1 MKIHFLLAGLL
12 LQAATLVQAE
22 ESRPTAVDYTY
33 AELRFVDV
41 DVAGGSGLRL
51 NGSYKLANNWLLVGG
66 VTTIEFDSNVDS
78 FAVELGGGYVW
89 PYTQEFD
96 LYGTVRLVRAEF
108 DSPLGGAN
116 ENGVALTAGTRG
128 LITSQFE
135 VRGSVNHINLD
146 DSDTYVELGGD
157 YHFTEV
163 FSAGLTLELA
173 GDADVI
179 SVGARWFF

>member
-1 MKIHFLLAGLL
+1 MKNRFLFAVLL
-12 LQAATLVQAE
+12 ITG
-22 ESRPTAVDYTY
+22 TAVAQAQEMRTTALDYTY

-41 DVAGGSGLRL
+41 DVADGSGLRL
-51 NGSYKLANNWLLVGG
+51 NGSYLFDNNWLLVGG
-66 VTTIEFDSNVDS
+66 VSSVDFDFDVDS
-78 FAVELGGGYVW
+78 LTIELGGGYVW
-89 PYTQEFD
+89 SYSNEFD
-96 LYGTVRLVRAEF
+96 LLATARIVSVEVDTPFGSEDETGF
-108 DSPLGGAN
+108 
-116 ENGVALTAGTRG
+116 ALTAGTRG

-146 DSDTYVELGGD
+146 NSDTYIELGGD

-163 FSAGLTLELA
+163 FSAGLTLEVA

>member
-1 MKIHFLLAGLL
+1 MKVHFLLAGLL
-12 LQAATLVQAE
+12 LQAATLAQAE
-22 ESRPTAVDYTY
+22 ESRPTALDYTY

-51 NGSYKLANNWLLVGG
+51 SGSYELANNWLLVGG
-66 VTTIEFDSNVDS
+66 VTALDFDNNVDS
-78 FAVELGGGYVW
+78 LAIEVGGGYVW
-89 PYTQEFD
+89 PYSQEFD
-96 LYGTVRLVRAEF
+96 FYGTVRLVRAEI
-108 DSPLGGAN
+108 DTPLGGAN
-116 ENGVALTAGTRG
+116 DNGVALTAGTRG

-135 VRGSVNHINLD
+135 VRGSINHINLE
-146 DSDTYVELGGD
+146 DSDTYIELAGD
-157 YHFTEV
+157 YHFTDV